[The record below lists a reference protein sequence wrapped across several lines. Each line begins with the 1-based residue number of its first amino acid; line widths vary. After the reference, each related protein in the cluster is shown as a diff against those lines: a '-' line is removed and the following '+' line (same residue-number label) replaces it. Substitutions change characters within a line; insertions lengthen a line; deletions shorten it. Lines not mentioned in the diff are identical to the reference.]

1 MLRDS
6 TEHENHFLIS
16 RKLGERKNGK
26 KVYYLADA
34 ELIHLHRQESTK
46 KLSKMTMIHL
56 KSMSKFYYKYYFNK
70 FDFK

>member
-1 MLRDS
+1 MNNVPNGLR
-6 TEHENHFLIS
+6 LIVTIVD
-16 RKLGERKNGK
+16 RKKGK